1 MKEQFV
7 AYIKDLQNTITSK
20 IEAIDGGATFKEDIW
35 ERPQGAEGAL
45 GLLKTETYLK
55 KAV

>member
-20 IEAIDGGATFKEDIW
+20 IEAIDGGAAFKQDLW
-35 ERPQGAEGAL
+35 ERPQGGGGAL
-45 GLLKTETYLK
+45 ELLKTETYLK
-55 KAV
+55 KAA

>member
-20 IEAIDGGATFKEDIW
+20 IEAIDGGAALNKIFGSGPRAAED
-35 ERPQGAEGAL
+35 AL
-45 GLLKTETYLK
+45 GLLKTEMYLK
-55 KAV
+55 KAA